1 MQCAQPGLAT
11 LHTHSAKLCHRKQV
25 CLTGPGGWWHKGA
38 SIEISFSF
46 LQVRES
52 AERERERES
61 GRERESMRC
70 KSCTSH
76 FWGQFALAMLP
87 LLLLLLPGVVAKS
100 AFHSASIQLEN
111 VRAVERIAKRV
122 SNVAKPR
129 NESPVLT
136 KSEKKPERSS

>member
-1 MQCAQPGLAT
+1 
-11 LHTHSAKLCHRKQV
+11 
-25 CLTGPGGWWHKGA
+25 
-38 SIEISFSF
+38 
-46 LQVRES
+46 
-52 AERERERES
+52 
-61 GRERESMRC
+61 MRC

-76 FWGQFALAMLP
+76 FWGQFALAM
-87 LLLLLLPGVVAKS
+87 LLLLPGVVAKS

-136 KSEKKPERSS
+136 KSEKNQKEAAEISSHTHTHTDASRAALSHCPPLLPPLCVSITKRGTRIAKKKKEGEGKKEKRLKINFTPLLA